1 MGWFSM
7 LLKAINR
14 LTLEIE
20 ALTRVIRLKTPGLVT
35 IAIQSEDGEMLQFVL
50 NLPPAGAA
58 DVIAREL
65 TVAIGTN
72 ASVTFNLL
80 GTADVSEGM
89 SGADN
94 DPVTGTL
101 VDIDDAGNR
110 SEPRTFSFVL
120 TDTIPPPTPG
130 EVGLTVTG
138 EV

>member
-14 LTLEIE
+14 LTIAIE
-20 ALTRVIRLKTPGLVT
+20 NLTRLIRLRTPGLVT
-35 IAIQSEDGEMLQFVL
+35 ISIISEDGEMLQFVL
-50 NLPPAGAA
+50 NLPAPGAP
-58 DVIAREL
+58 DVVAREL

-80 GTADVSEGM
+80 PSEEVSEGM

-94 DPVTGTL
+94 DPVAGTL

-110 SEPRTFSFVL
+110 SEPRSFAFVL

-130 EVGLTVTG
+130 DVGITVTG